1 MSDFRYLDYEGL
13 ATYTEHVKDY
23 ADGKI
28 VYISDESEIPDPPKE
43 GTLYVIGSEILMD
56 EEIIIGTQ
64 TGQTSMW
71 TGKSIDTRLHDGKRI
86 AYYLPY
92 TSYAGTVAS
101 LTLELSDEDNTT
113 VQSRIYANGTQLDQ
127 TVHGGSVVR
136 MMYFENIIMNGS
148 TISGWICDA
157 IMDNSQN
164 CYEVSVDLTSYGDST
179 TDSNIPATTQGVGS
193 FNVGDK
199 IRIKSTLDFP
209 TGQLPTQ
216 ARVQSP
222 GYDVSSYM
230 LNLGGGVTSK
240 PIGILRWPTTSAD
253 DTEIL
258 TALHM
263 DYNVGNPYPEQ
274 AILKYGGFIDV
285 IIIGVIIGTQKEYI
299 CAPIFN
305 NGCGYIASNA
315 TVALSAFNATNA
327 TNATNASKVKISTSS
342 TSSSYPLVFT
352 DNVTAGNKSL
362 YTDSVNSLQ
371 YNPNTN
377 TLTIPNASI
386 TTAATTTTKAT
397 TIHVSTVR
405 HPTSANTT
413 DYAIQ
418 FNNPVKLY
426 NYSNISGTFNVKGS
440 DHALEGITLYGGST
454 TGVATLVVNGKKGE
468 TTTRGNITCGK
479 LTYTGGSLGTSDER
493 LKDFKDDIEIDFN
506 KLKEIPKKYFT
517 WKYDEDKVINLGTSA
532 QEVEKIYPEI
542 VGEYVDE
549 STNIEYKSI
558 DYSKLSIVA
567 LAAIDKL
574 NERIEYLEN
583 KLKEYE
589 K

>member
-13 ATYTEHVKDY
+13 ATYTEHVKEY

-28 VYISDESEIPDPPKE
+28 VYISDESEIPNPPKE

-64 TGQTSMW
+64 NGQTSNW

-86 AYYLPY
+86 AYYLPF

-113 VQSRIYANGTQLDQ
+113 VQSRIYANGAQLDQ

-164 CYEVSVDLTSYGDST
+164 CYEVSVDLTSYGDSST
-179 TDSNIPATTQGVGS
+179 SLNIPATTQGVGS
-193 FNVGDK
+193 FKVGDK

-216 ARVQSP
+216 ARVQSS

-230 LNLGGGVTSK
+230 LNRGGEVISK
-240 PIGILRWPTTSAD
+240 PIGILRWPTSSAA

-258 TALHM
+258 TALRM
-263 DYNVGNPYPEQ
+263 DYNAGDPFPEQ

-285 IIIGVIIGTQKEYI
+285 IIIGVIIGTQNEYI

-305 NGCGYIASNA
+305 NGCGHIAS
-315 TVALSAFNATNA
+315 
-327 TNATNASKVKISTSS
+327 NATNASKVNISTSS

-352 DNVTAGNKSL
+352 NNVAVGNKSL
-362 YTDSVNSLQ
+362 YTDTDNSCH
-371 YNPNTN
+371 YNPSSN
-377 TLTIPNASI
+377 TLTSPTVS
-386 TTAATTTTKAT
+386 ATTVSAT
-397 TIHVSTVR
+397 NIKTSSIANIRSGSTITFNDVVSLK
-405 HPTSANTT
+405 
-413 DYAIQ
+413 DYSYLNGSFSIKGLDH
-418 FNNPVKLY
+418 NNPGV
-426 NYSNISGTFNVKGS
+426 SIS
-440 DHALEGITLYGGST
+440 GGST
-454 TGVATLVVNGKKGE
+454 TTPPTITIKAKNSNTTNGIILTGRDGSTAAKIVVYSGTG
-468 TTTRGNITCGK
+468 GTC
-479 LTYTGGSLGTSDER
+479 TITGGSTSISSDER
-493 LKDFKDDIEIDFN
+493 LKDFTNDIDIDFD
-506 KLKEIPKKYFT
+506 KLKKIPKKYFT
-517 WKYDEDKVINLGTSA
+517 WKHDDEKVLNIGTSA
-532 QEVEKIYPEI
+532 QVVENVYPEI
-542 VGEYVDE
+542 VDE
-549 STNIEYKSI
+549 NLNEDEGTFYKSV